1 LNITNL
7 QFEIWNNLKER
18 GDATSE
24 AKSEIRNIKQW
35 GMTSGID
42 STMNLL
48 FGDLDGELVS
58 KFEIRILYL
67 KRKG

>member
-1 LNITNL
+1 
-7 QFEIWNNLKER
+7 LKER

-35 GMTSGID
+35 GMTGGID
-42 STMNLL
+42 STLNLL
-48 FGDLDGELVS
+48 LGDLDVELVS
-58 KFEIRILYL
+58 NFEIRILYL

>member
-1 LNITNL
+1 MNISNL

-24 AKSEIRNIKQW
+24 AKSEIRDIKQW
-35 GMTSGID
+35 GMTGGID

-48 FGDLDGELVS
+48 FGDVEVGLVS
-58 KFEIRILYL
+58 NFEIGILYL
-67 KRKG
+67 ERRG

>member
-1 LNITNL
+1 LNIYKL

-35 GMTSGID
+35 GMTGGID
-42 STMNLL
+42 STLNLL
-48 FGDLDGELVS
+48 FGDLIVGFVS
-58 KFEIRILYL
+58 NFEIRILNL
-67 KRKG
+67 KKRG